1 LKNLLFL
8 IPVYNDWKSLDLLLK
23 KIDLE
28 LKKKNYFSEILII
41 NDASTIIKRI
51 NIKNLF
57 NIKNIFILNTKKNLG
72 SQKCIHLALKHI
84 NQFKK
89 EYIITIIDSDGEDD
103 PKEINKMINLAIK
116 NNDRIITSNRL
127 ARKESL
133 VIRILYRVHLI
144 VTLIITGQWISFGN
158 YTCFNSKNIKKI
170 IKNDDGCYAH
180 PANVI
185 KHSKIIRIFAK
196 RNKRFFDKSKVNFLG
211 LMFHSLRIISVFQKK
226 VFFRSL
232 IIVLSLTISYIL
244 LNYKILLILIDIIIF
259 FNLIIVTN
267 KILFKTSEFL
277 QTKNLIKN
285 IDILKFK

>member
-1 LKNLLFL
+1 MKNLLFL

>member
-144 VTLIITGQWISFGN
+144 VTLIITGHWISFGN

-232 IIVLSLTISYIL
+232 IIVLFLTICYIL
-244 LNYKILLILIDIIIF
+244 LKYKILLILIDIIIF

-267 KILFKTSEFL
+267 KILFQTSEFL

-285 IDILKFK
+285 IGILKFK

>member
-8 IPVYNDWKSLDLLLK
+8 IPVYNDWKSLNLLLK

-232 IIVLSLTISYIL
+232 IIVLFLTICYIL
-244 LNYKILLILIDIIIF
+244 LKYKILLILIDIIIF

-267 KILFKTSEFL
+267 KILFQTSEFL

-285 IDILKFK
+285 IGILKFK

>member
-1 LKNLLFL
+1 MKNLLFL

-41 NDASTIIKRI
+41 NDASTIKKRI

-144 VTLIITGQWISFGN
+144 VTLIITGRWISFGN

-185 KHSKIIRIFAK
+185 KNSKIIRIFAK

>member
-1 LKNLLFL
+1 MKNLLFL
-8 IPVYNDWKSLDLLLK
+8 IPVYNDWKSLNLLLK
-23 KIDLE
+23 KINLE
-28 LKKKNYFSEILII
+28 IKKKNYFSEILII
-41 NDASTIIKRI
+41 NDASTVKKII

-185 KHSKIIRIFAK
+185 KNSKIIRIFAK

>member
-23 KIDLE
+23 KIELE
-28 LKKKNYFSEILII
+28 LKKKNYFSEILIV
-41 NDASTIIKRI
+41 NDASTIKRKI
-51 NIKNLF
+51 NVKNLF

-72 SQKCIHLALKHI
+72 SQKCIHLGLKHI

-103 PKEINKMINLAIK
+103 PKEINKMINLAKK
-116 NNDRIITSNRL
+116 NNNYVITSNRL

-133 VIRILYRVHLI
+133 AIRILYRLHLI

-180 PANVI
+180 PASVI
-185 KHSKIIRIFAK
+185 KYAKIIRIFAK
-196 RNKRFFDKSKVNFLG
+196 RNKRFFDKSKVNFVG

-226 VFFRSL
+226 IFFRSL
-232 IIVLSLTISYIL
+232 IMVLFLTISYIL
-244 LNYKILLILIDIIIF
+244 LKYKNLLILIGIIIF
-259 FNLIIVTN
+259 FNLIILTN
-267 KILFKTSEFL
+267 RFFFKTSEFIK
-277 QTKNLIKN
+277 TKNLIKN
-285 IDILKFK
+285 IDILKIK

>member
-1 LKNLLFL
+1 MKNLLFL
-8 IPVYNDWKSLDLLLK
+8 IPVYNDWKSLNLLLK

-232 IIVLSLTISYIL
+232 IIVLFLTICYIL
-244 LNYKILLILIDIIIF
+244 LKYKILLILIDIIIF

-267 KILFKTSEFL
+267 KILFQTSEFL

-285 IDILKFK
+285 IGILKFK